1 MTLSDWLTLGG
12 MASAALGSG
21 SVWLWR
27 RSGSESAILARIQA
41 LERRPA
47 VDPLTAMRLSDLERR
62 FDKAGEHTS
71 RLATDVQGLPE
82 RMRSEWRAE
91 TSSLW
96 AAIRQQRND

>member
-1 MTLSDWLTLGG
+1 MTLSEWLNLGA
-12 MASAALGSG
+12 MVSAGIGSG
-21 SVWLWR
+21 TVWLWR
-27 RSGSESAILARIQA
+27 RSGDMTRLMDRIDA
-41 LERRPA
+41 LERRPLIDA
-47 VDPLTAMRLSDLERR
+47 VSSMRLADLERR

-82 RMRSEWRAE
+82 RMRAEWRAE